1 LLTAFK
7 RSPRRTIL
15 ALAAIA
21 ALIGLAI
28 TAPFSTGFNGY
39 GLVRASHTFSLS
51 SDGPGRYLWAITSGS
66 VAGDESVVEQR
77 LLQFD
82 RADRF
87 ELQLVEGLTDGST
100 INEGELLATF
110 GSVQAPQR
118 AATLEAERA
127 VVLAKLELL
136 QEGGHPDRI
145 REARSEVALAQALL
159 DGETA
164 QLERTRGLAGDGVVS
179 TEELDLAELEG
190 AVRSLE
196 LALAQAELAVAR
208 DDARPQQ
215 LAAAEAELQA
225 VETKIAA
232 INQIVAANQITAPFT
247 GVLSLGLNGNIVTLH
262 DTGELY
268 LRIPLPVSDRALL
281 GVGDTVSFEGPSTMP
296 AEVVA
301 VSSFA
306 SLYMLQQ
313 VFWVSARLGG
323 TAGLAPGVI
332 GAVVVEET
340 VD

>member
-7 RSPRRTIL
+7 RSPRRTII

-28 TAPFSTGFNGY
+28 TTPFTTGFQGY

-51 SDGPGRYLWAITSGS
+51 SDGPGRYMWAVTDGSG
-66 VAGDESVVEQR
+66 AGDESVVEQR

-87 ELQLVEGLTDGST
+87 ELHLTEGLVDGS
-100 INEGELLATF
+100 IVSEGDILATF

-145 REARSEVALAQALL
+145 REARSEVTLAQALL
-159 DGETA
+159 DGESA
-164 QLERTRGLAGDGVVS
+164 QLERTRGLAVDGVVS
-179 TEELDLAELEG
+179 AEELDLAELQG

-196 LALAQAELAVAR
+196 LALAQSELAVAR
-208 DDARPQQ
+208 DDARPQE
-215 LAAAEAELQA
+215 LAAAQAELQA
-225 VETKIAA
+225 VDAKISAVA
-232 INQIVAANQITAPFT
+232 RIVEANQITAPFT
-247 GVLSLGLNGNIVTLH
+247 GVLSLGLIGNVITVH
-262 DTGELY
+262 DISELY
-268 LRIPLPVSDRALL
+268 ILVPLPETEL
-281 GVGDTVSFEGPSTMP
+281 GRLNVGDSLSFQGSTTTS

-301 VSSFA
+301 VSGFA
-306 SLYMLQQ
+306 TPYMQQQ
-313 VFWVSARLGG
+313 VFWVSARLQE
-323 TAGLAPGVI
+323 TAGLAPGVS
-332 GAVVVEET
+332 GT
-340 VD
+340 VRSEVQVD

>member
-1 LLTAFK
+1 MTPC
-7 RSPRRTIL
+7 RV
-15 ALAAIA
+15 
-21 ALIGLAI
+21 
-28 TAPFSTGFNGY
+28 GFQGF
-39 GLVRASHTFSLS
+39 GVVRASQTFSLS

-87 ELQLVEGLTDGST
+87 ELHIAEGLSDGST
-100 INEGELLATF
+100 ISEGELLATF

-215 LAAAEAELQA
+215 LAAAQAELQA
-225 VETKIAA
+225 VDTKIAA

-268 LRIPLPVSDRALL
+268 LRIPLPVSDRASL
-281 GVGDTVSFEGPSTMP
+281 GVGDTLSFEGPSAIP

-306 SLYMLQQ
+306 SPYMQQQ
-313 VFWVSARLGG
+313 VFWVSARLQGA
-323 TAGLAPGVI
+323 AGLAPGVS
-332 GAVVVEET
+332 GAVALEASL
-340 VD
+340 D